1 MKEGY
6 FCSQEKGK
14 NLQKYFTSKKA
25 KIRKSISQEKAKI
38 RKSISQEK
46 AEICKSIL
54 SILVFRRSNQIV
66 SVVYKG
72 IKKTFKFIISI
83 SEQNCNDKVKI

>member
-1 MKEGY
+1 MEEKY

-25 KIRKSISQEKAKI
+25 KIRKSLSQEKRQRFA
-38 RKSISQEK
+38 KSIPQEK
-46 AEICKSIL
+46 AEFCKSIL

-72 IKKTFKFIISI
+72 MKKTFKFIISI
-83 SEQNCNDKVKI
+83 SEQKLQ